1 MWKHACLISIALI
14 IGQNVGGFAAEAPIG
29 FQEKPAKVEI
39 VVSGQPVATYVYQ
52 DEATLRPYF
61 SNVHTPGNIRVTRE
75 HPIDVGSDGGDHGTM
90 HPGVWLAFGD
100 INGADFWRNRAQ
112 VVHAGFVEKPHV
124 KNGRGVFS
132 VKNEYRHDGKL
143 ICTETCRYT
152 IVSQEGGYL
161 LTSDSTFAND
171 DGPFAFGDQ
180 EELGFGVRV
189 NRKLRVKGGNGH
201 ILNADGQ
208 KDEKQ
213 VWGKATDWCDYSGT
227 IDGRHVGL
235 TVMPHPDN
243 FRGSW
248 FHVRDYGLMLANPFG
263 RNALTGGDKSS
274 VAVKPGETLRLR
286 FGVFVHDAPSSEEYD
301 PAAVYREYLEETE
314 SPDAL

>member
-1 MWKHACLISIALI
+1 MWKPTSALSMVLILS
-14 IGQNVGGFAAEAPIG
+14 QCGGAFAAESTVG
-29 FQEKPAKVEI
+29 FQEKPGQVNVLI
-39 VVSGQPVATYVYQ
+39 SGQPALTYVYQ
-52 DEATLRPYF
+52 DDATLRPYF
-61 SNVHTPGNIRVTRE
+61 SNIHTPGNIRVTRK
-75 HPIDVGSDGGDHGTM
+75 HPVDPESEGGDHGTM
-90 HPGVWLAFGD
+90 HPGIWLAFGD

-124 KNGRGVFS
+124 KNGRGMFA

-143 ICTETCRYT
+143 ICTETCHYT
-152 IVSQEGGYL
+152 IVPQDDGYL
-161 LTSDSTFAND
+161 LASDSTFAND
-171 DGPFAFGDQ
+171 DGPFTFGDQ
-180 EELGFGVRV
+180 EELGFGIRV

-201 ILNADGQ
+201 ILNADGY

-227 IDGRHVGL
+227 INDRHVGL

-243 FRGSW
+243 FRRSW

-263 RNALTGGDKSS
+263 RKALTGGDKSS

-286 FGVFVHDAPSSEEYD
+286 FGVFIHDAPSAEEYS
-301 PAAVYREYLEETE
+301 PADAYRDYLDETQ
-314 SPDAL
+314 SPNAP